1 MPTDAAKSSHSTIS
15 FSQIAELGHI
25 LSTDTG
31 KLALNKQFTNQPSGN
46 DLVMF
51 HQNIRGLTINKI
63 DELSV
68 ILNNKPT
75 HFL

>member
-1 MPTDAAKSSHSTIS
+1 M
-15 FSQIAELGHI
+15 ELKNYNK
-25 LSTDTG
+25 
-31 KLALNKQFTNQPSGN
+31 KLALNKQLTNQPSGN